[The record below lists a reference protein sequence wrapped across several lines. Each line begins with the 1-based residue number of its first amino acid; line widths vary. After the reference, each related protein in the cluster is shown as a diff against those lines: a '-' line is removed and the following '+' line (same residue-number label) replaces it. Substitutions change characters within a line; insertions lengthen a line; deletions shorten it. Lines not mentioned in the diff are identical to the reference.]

1 MWRAFFLAMGAF
13 AVLLGAQCL
22 AVEKAVMTTLAEEE
36 AKFGISNPF
45 GEQKSTKE
53 LSPPEWAPWTLM
65 SAGAVTMIYSFTI
78 PKRGAK

>member
-22 AVEKAVMTTLAEEE
+22 AVEKAVMITAAEEE
-36 AKFGISNPF
+36 SALGIGNPF
-45 GEQKSTKE
+45 GAEKKKE